1 MGILPELDR
10 VRVQT
15 LFETL
20 DTNCDRRI
28 AVDDFE
34 HHFPSVRKTLMEVW
48 NFLVEQFDFN
58 HDGVIEPHEFLGH
71 FVIYALY
78 FMKAEPC
85 TAANSGDQLVQWE
98 ETFLRN
104 FRRRLVE
111 IESLV
116 RESGQRT

>member
-1 MGILPELDR
+1 MDGDLGILPELDR

-20 DTNCDRRI
+20 DTNCDRKI
-28 AVDDFE
+28 AADDFE
-34 HHFPSVRKTLMEVW
+34 HHFPTVRKTLMEVW

-85 TAANSGDQLVQWE
+85 TAVNSGDQVC
-98 ETFLRN
+98 R
-104 FRRRLVE
+104 
-111 IESLV
+111 
-116 RESGQRT
+116 